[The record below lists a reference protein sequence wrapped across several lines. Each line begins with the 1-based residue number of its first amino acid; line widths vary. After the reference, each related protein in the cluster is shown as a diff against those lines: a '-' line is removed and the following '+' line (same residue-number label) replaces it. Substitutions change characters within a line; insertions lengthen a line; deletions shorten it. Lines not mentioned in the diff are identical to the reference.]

1 MASSSSL
8 EGKLLLA
15 MPGISDSN
23 FGRSVVFLC
32 SHSKQGAM
40 GFVINKPAPLTVFSD
55 LIEKTDLGSE
65 TLSIAPEV
73 LSMPIR
79 LGGPVETFRGFVLHA
94 GDYPADDASL
104 KIPGGYAVSATV
116 DILRDIALGQGPGR
130 RLITL
135 GYAGWAPGQL
145 ENEIQHNG
153 WLHCDADHDLV
164 FDEYLDR
171 KYAAAMKKLGV
182 DPRMLSTESGHA

>member
-1 MASSSSL
+1 MASSTSL

-15 MPGISDSN
+15 MPTISDQN
-23 FGRSVVFLC
+23 FGRSVVFMC

-55 LIEKTDLGSE
+55 LIEKTDLGDK
-65 TLSIAPEV
+65 TLTIAPNV

-79 LGGPVETFRGFVLHA
+79 LGGPVETYRGFVLHS
-94 GDYPADDASL
+94 GDYPAADTSL
-104 KIPGGYAVSATV
+104 KIAGGYAVSATI
-116 DILRDIALGQGPGR
+116 DILRDIALGQGPGK

-153 WLHCDADHDLV
+153 WLHCDPDDHLV
-164 FDEYLDR
+164 FGENLER
-171 KYAAAMKKLGV
+171 KYAEAMKKLGV
-182 DPRMLSTESGHA
+182 DPRMLSAEAGHA

>member
-1 MASSSSL
+1 MASFTSL

-15 MPGISDSN
+15 MPAISDQN

-55 LIEKTDLGSE
+55 LIEKTDLGDS
-65 TLSIAPEV
+65 TLSISPDV

-79 LGGPVETFRGFVLHA
+79 LGGPVETFRGFVLHS
-94 GDYPADDASL
+94 GDYPAADTSL
-104 KIPGGYAVSATV
+104 KISGGYAVSATI

-145 ENEIQHNG
+145 ESEIQHNG
-153 WLHCDADHDLV
+153 WLHCDADDDLV
-164 FDEYLDR
+164 FGENLER
-171 KYAAAMKKLGV
+171 KYAEAMKKLGV
-182 DPRMLSTESGHA
+182 DPRMLSSESGHA

>member
-1 MASSSSL
+1 MASSTSL

-15 MPGISDSN
+15 MPTISDQN
-23 FGRSVVFLC
+23 FGRSVIFLC

-55 LIEKTDLGSE
+55 LIEKTDLGDK
-65 TLSIAPEV
+65 TLSIAPDV

-79 LGGPVETFRGFVLHA
+79 LGGPVETFRGFVLHS
-94 GDYPADDASL
+94 GDYPVADTSL
-104 KIPGGYAVSATV
+104 KISGGYAVSATI

-153 WLHCDADHDLV
+153 WLHCDADDDLV
-164 FDEYLDR
+164 FGENLER
-171 KYAAAMKKLGV
+171 KYAEAMKKLGV
-182 DPRMLSTESGHA
+182 DPRMLSAEAGHA